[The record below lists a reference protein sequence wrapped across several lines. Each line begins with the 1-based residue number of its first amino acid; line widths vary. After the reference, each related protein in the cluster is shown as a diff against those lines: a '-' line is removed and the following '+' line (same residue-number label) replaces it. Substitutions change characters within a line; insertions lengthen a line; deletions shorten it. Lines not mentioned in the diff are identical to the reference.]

1 MKQRI
6 LENLTTT
13 ERLTLLEQIFA
24 PGAGVRLEQ
33 SSCRLSDMD
42 WMFDFKSIS
51 LAENGY
57 SYDDIKSFFSEL
69 NALLFPLPTEPN
81 YGLPFFIHVVL
92 SANNDENHHFISALE
107 KHLEDCRS
115 FDLAIES
122 FISINPNQDDITLR
136 TVFVDDEKLENIRDW
151 ATMESRI

>member
-1 MKQRI
+1 MRT

-24 PGAGVRLEQ
+24 PQSGVRLEQ
-33 SSCRLSDMD
+33 SSCRLSDME
-42 WMFDFKSIS
+42 WMFDFKAIT
-51 LAENGY
+51 LVEKVY

-69 NALLFPLPTEPN
+69 NSLLFPLPIEPN

-92 SANNDENHHFISALE
+92 SANIDENHRFIPALE

-115 FDLAIES
+115 FDLVIEN
-122 FISINPNQDDITLR
+122 FISTSPNQDDITLR
-136 TVFVDDEKLENIRDW
+136 TVFVEDEKLENIRDW
-151 ATMESRI
+151 ATKDSRI